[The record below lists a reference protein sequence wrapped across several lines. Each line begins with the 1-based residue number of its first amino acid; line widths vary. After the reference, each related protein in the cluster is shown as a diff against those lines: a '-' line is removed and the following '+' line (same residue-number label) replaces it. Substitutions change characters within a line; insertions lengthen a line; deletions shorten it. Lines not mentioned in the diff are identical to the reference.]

1 MDDQVIHSLQ
11 GYIRAIDLLLAI
23 PLVLTI
29 EAIIGSN
36 WIELDRA
43 PSLLGMDID
52 TCGKSPVREPP
63 DWQILV
69 CDAQSTSLLVI
80 FATGQRHVHF
90 PTPH

>member
-1 MDDQVIHSLQ
+1 MIHSIQ

-23 PLVLTI
+23 PLVFTI

-63 DWQILV
+63 NRYILIV
-69 CDAQSTSLLVI
+69 KGQNASLLVI
-80 FATGQRHVHF
+80 FASGQRHVHF